1 MGAVKRNTLSVLFII
16 KKSKLLKNGEA
27 PICMRI
33 TVNKRVAEVMIK
45 RSIPVDLWNQKKEC
59 SKGKDR
65 VANELNHYINTV
77 RAKIL
82 QIHRELEI
90 DNKTI
95 TADIIKDCFYGRD
108 KVQRSLLEVYAEH
121 NEKCRALIGKEYT
134 ESTVTKFDTSIN
146 RLKEYIRSR
155 YHRDD
160 MMLAELD
167 GQFIRDFDFWL
178 KTDKHC
184 QNNSAL
190 KYLKNLKKVVRI
202 ALANGW
208 IKKDPFYGIRF
219 KQEEVNVEFL
229 SREELDILMNKEFAI
244 KRLEQVRDIF
254 VFCCFTALAFVDV
267 QQLSREHLI
276 KDNNGAL
283 WIRKARQKTNQMC
296 NIPVLSIPQR
306 ILGKY
311 EDNAE
316 CIKKGV
322 LLPVISN
329 QRMNAYLKEI
339 ADLCGIA
346 KRLTTHVARHT
357 AATVVFLANDV
368 SMENVS
374 KILGHS
380 NIRMTQHYAKVL
392 DSSIYAGNAECRKEF
407 FLWRL
412 IFIILSIFENKKL

>member
-16 KKSKLLKNGEA
+16 KKAKLLKNGEA

-45 RSIPVDLWNQKKEC
+45 RSIPIDLWNQKKEC

-65 VANELNHYINTV
+65 VATELNHYINTI
-77 RAKIL
+77 RAKVL

-90 DNKTI
+90 DNKPI
-95 TADIIKDCFYGRD
+95 TADTIKDCFYGRD

-146 RLKEYIRSR
+146 RLKEYIRSC

-160 MMLAELD
+160 IMLAELD

-190 KYLKNLKKVVRI
+190 KHLKNLKKVVRI
-202 ALANGW
+202 ALANDW
-208 IKKDPFYGIRF
+208 IKKDPFYGIHF

-229 SREELDILMNKEFAI
+229 SREELDVLMNKGFTI

-276 KDNNGAL
+276 KDNNGTL

-306 ILGKY
+306 ILRKY

-339 ADLCGIA
+339 VDLCSIT

-392 DSSIYAGNAECRKEF
+392 DSSIMRDMVNVKKNF
-407 FLWRL
+407 
-412 IFIILSIFENKKL
+412 SIS

>member
-16 KKSKLLKNGEA
+16 KKAKLLKNGEA

-33 TVNKRVAEVMIK
+33 TVNKRVAEIMIK

-65 VANELNHYINTV
+65 VATELNHYINTV
-77 RAKIL
+77 RAKVL

-90 DNKTI
+90 DNKPI

-146 RLKEYIRSR
+146 RLKEYIRSC

-160 MMLAELD
+160 IMLAELD
-167 GQFIRDFDFWL
+167 GQFIRNFDFWL
-178 KTDKHC
+178 KTEKHC

-190 KYLKNLKKVVRI
+190 KHLKNLKKVVRI
-202 ALANGW
+202 ALANDW
-208 IKKDPFYGIRF
+208 IKKDPFYGIHF
-219 KQEEVNVEFL
+219 KQEEINVEFL

-306 ILGKY
+306 ILRKY

-339 ADLCGIA
+339 ADLCGIT

-392 DSSIYAGNAECRKEF
+392 DSSIMRDMFNVEKNF
-407 FLWRL
+407 
-412 IFIILSIFENKKL
+412 SH

>member
-16 KKSKLLKNGEA
+16 KKAKLLKNGEA

-33 TVNKRVAEVMIK
+33 TVNKRVAEIMIK

-65 VANELNHYINTV
+65 VATELNHYINTV
-77 RAKIL
+77 RAKVL

-90 DNKTI
+90 DNKPI

-146 RLKEYIRSR
+146 RLKEYIRSC

-160 MMLAELD
+160 IMLAELD
-167 GQFIRDFDFWL
+167 GQFIRNFDFWL
-178 KTDKHC
+178 KTEKHC

-190 KYLKNLKKVVRI
+190 KHLKNLKKVVRI
-202 ALANGW
+202 ALANDW
-208 IKKDPFYGIRF
+208 IKKDPFYGIHF
-219 KQEEVNVEFL
+219 KQEEINVELL

-306 ILGKY
+306 ILRKY

-339 ADLCGIA
+339 ADLCGIT

-392 DSSIYAGNAECRKEF
+392 DSSIMRDMFNVEKNF
-407 FLWRL
+407 
-412 IFIILSIFENKKL
+412 SH

>member
-16 KKSKLLKNGEA
+16 KKAKLLKNGEA

-45 RSIPVDLWNQKKEC
+45 RSIPIDLWNQKKEC

-65 VANELNHYINTV
+65 VAAELNHYINTV
-77 RAKIL
+77 RAKVL

-90 DNKTI
+90 DNKPI

-146 RLKEYIRSR
+146 RLKEYIRSC

-160 MMLAELD
+160 IMLAELD

-178 KTDKHC
+178 KTKKHC

-190 KYLKNLKKVVRI
+190 KHLKNLKKIVRI
-202 ALANGW
+202 ALANDW
-208 IKKDPFYGIRF
+208 IKKDPFYGIHF

-229 SREELDILMNKEFAI
+229 SREELDILMNKKFTI
-244 KRLEQVRDIF
+244 KRLEQVSDIL
-254 VFCCFTALAFVDV
+254 VYCSLTALAFLDV

-306 ILGKY
+306 ILRKY

-339 ADLCGIA
+339 ADLCGIT

-392 DSSIYAGNAECRKEF
+392 DSSIMREMVNVEKNF
-407 FLWRL
+407 
-412 IFIILSIFENKKL
+412 SIS

>member
-16 KKSKLLKNGEA
+16 KKAKLLKNGEA

-65 VANELNHYINTV
+65 VAIELNHYINTV
-77 RAKIL
+77 RAKVL

-90 DNKTI
+90 DNKPI

-108 KVQRSLLEVYAEH
+108 KVQRSLLEMYAEH

-146 RLKEYIRSR
+146 RLKEYIRSC

-160 MMLAELD
+160 IMLAELD

-178 KTDKHC
+178 KTEKHC

-190 KYLKNLKKVVRI
+190 KHLKNLKKVVRI
-202 ALANGW
+202 ALANDW
-208 IKKDPFYGIRF
+208 IKKDPFYGIHF

-229 SREELDILMNKEFAI
+229 SREELDVLMNKEFTI

-296 NIPVLSIPQR
+296 NIPVLSIPQK
-306 ILGKY
+306 ILRKY

-339 ADLCGIA
+339 ADLCGIT

-392 DSSIYAGNAECRKEF
+392 DSSIMRDMVNVERN
-407 FLWRL
+407 FL
-412 IFIILSIFENKKL
+412 KG

>member
-16 KKSKLLKNGEA
+16 KKAKLLKNGEA

-33 TVNKRVAEVMIK
+33 TVNKRVVEVMIK
-45 RSIPVDLWNQKKEC
+45 RSIPIDLWNQKKEC

-65 VANELNHYINTV
+65 VATELNHYINTI
-77 RAKIL
+77 RAKVL

-90 DNKTI
+90 DNKPI
-95 TADIIKDCFYGRD
+95 TADTIKDCFYGRD

-146 RLKEYIRSR
+146 RLKEYIRSC

-160 MMLAELD
+160 IMLAELD

-190 KYLKNLKKVVRI
+190 KHLKNLKKVVRI
-202 ALANGW
+202 ALANDW
-208 IKKDPFYGIRF
+208 IKKDPFYGIHF

-229 SREELDILMNKEFAI
+229 SREELDVLMNKGFTI

-276 KDNNGAL
+276 KDNNGTL

-306 ILGKY
+306 ILRKY

-339 ADLCGIA
+339 VDLCSIT

-392 DSSIYAGNAECRKEF
+392 DSSIMRDMVNVKKNF
-407 FLWRL
+407 
-412 IFIILSIFENKKL
+412 SIS

>member
-16 KKSKLLKNGEA
+16 KKAKLLKNGEA

-33 TVNKRVAEVMIK
+33 TVNKRVAEIMIK

-65 VANELNHYINTV
+65 VAIELNHYINTV
-77 RAKIL
+77 RAKVL

-90 DNKTI
+90 DNKPI

-146 RLKEYIRSR
+146 RLKEYIRSC

-160 MMLAELD
+160 IMLAELD
-167 GQFIRDFDFWL
+167 GQFIRNFDFWL
-178 KTDKHC
+178 KTEKHC

-190 KYLKNLKKVVRI
+190 KHLKNLKKVVRI
-202 ALANGW
+202 ALANDW
-208 IKKDPFYGIRF
+208 IKKDPFYGIHF
-219 KQEEVNVEFL
+219 KQDEVNVEFL

-306 ILGKY
+306 ILRKY

-339 ADLCGIA
+339 ADLCGIT

-392 DSSIYAGNAECRKEF
+392 DSSIMRDMFNVEKNF
-407 FLWRL
+407 
-412 IFIILSIFENKKL
+412 SH

>member
-16 KKSKLLKNGEA
+16 KKAKLLKNGEA

-45 RSIPVDLWNQKKEC
+45 RSIPIDLWNQKKEC

-65 VANELNHYINTV
+65 IATELNHYINTV
-77 RAKIL
+77 RAKVL

-90 DNKTI
+90 DNKPI

-146 RLKEYIRSR
+146 RLKEYIRSC

-160 MMLAELD
+160 IMLAELD

-178 KTDKHC
+178 KTEKHC

-190 KYLKNLKKVVRI
+190 KHLKNLKKVVRI
-202 ALANGW
+202 ALTNDW
-208 IKKDPFYGIRF
+208 IKKDPFYGIHF

-296 NIPVLSIPQR
+296 NIPVLTIPQR
-306 ILGKY
+306 ILRKY

-339 ADLCGIA
+339 ADVCGIA

-380 NIRMTQHYAKVL
+380 NIRMTQHYARIL
-392 DSSIYAGNAECRKEF
+392 DSSIMRDMINVEKNFNRKQ
-407 FLWRL
+407 
-412 IFIILSIFENKKL
+412 

>member
-16 KKSKLLKNGEA
+16 KKAKLLKNGEA

-33 TVNKRVAEVMIK
+33 TVNKRVVEVMIK

-65 VANELNHYINTV
+65 VATELNHYINTI
-77 RAKIL
+77 RAKVL

-90 DNKTI
+90 DNKPI
-95 TADIIKDCFYGRD
+95 TADTIKDCFYGRD

-146 RLKEYIRSR
+146 RLKEYIRSC

-160 MMLAELD
+160 IMLAELD

-190 KYLKNLKKVVRI
+190 KHLKNLKKVVRI
-202 ALANGW
+202 ALANDW
-208 IKKDPFYGIRF
+208 IKKDPFYGIHF

-229 SREELDILMNKEFAI
+229 SREELDVLMNKGFTI

-276 KDNNGAL
+276 KDNNGTL

-306 ILGKY
+306 ILRKY

-339 ADLCGIA
+339 VDLCSIT

-380 NIRMTQHYAKVL
+380 NIRMTQHY
-392 DSSIYAGNAECRKEF
+392 
-407 FLWRL
+407 FL
-412 IFIILSIFENKKL
+412 EK

>member
-1 MGAVKRNTLSVLFII
+1 MGAVKRNTLSVLLII
-16 KKSKLLKNGEA
+16 KKAKLLKNGEA

-65 VANELNHYINTV
+65 VATELNHYINTV

-90 DNKTI
+90 DNKPI

-155 YHRDD
+155 YHRNDI
-160 MMLAELD
+160 MLAELD

-190 KYLKNLKKVVRI
+190 KHLKNLKKVVRI
-202 ALANGW
+202 ALANDW
-208 IKKDPFYGIRF
+208 IKKDPFYGIHF

-254 VFCCFTALAFVDV
+254 IFCCFTALAFVDV

-306 ILGKY
+306 ILRKY

-346 KRLTTHVARHT
+346 KRLTTHAARHT

-392 DSSIYAGNAECRKEF
+392 DSSIMREMRNVEKNFSYGD
-407 FLWRL
+407 
-412 IFIILSIFENKKL
+412 

>member
-16 KKSKLLKNGEA
+16 KKAKLLKNGEA

-45 RSIPVDLWNQKKEC
+45 RSIPIDLWNQKKEC

-65 VANELNHYINTV
+65 VATELNYYINTV
-77 RAKIL
+77 RAKVL

-90 DNKTI
+90 DNKPI

-146 RLKEYIRSR
+146 RLKEYIRSC

-160 MMLAELD
+160 IMLAELD

-178 KTDKHC
+178 KTKKHC

-190 KYLKNLKKVVRI
+190 KHLKNLKKIVRI
-202 ALANGW
+202 ALANDW
-208 IKKDPFYGIRF
+208 IKKDPFYGIHF

-229 SREELDILMNKEFAI
+229 SREELDILMNKKFTI

-306 ILGKY
+306 ILRKY

-339 ADLCGIA
+339 ADLCGIT

-392 DSSIYAGNAECRKEF
+392 DSSIMREMVNVEKNF
-407 FLWRL
+407 
-412 IFIILSIFENKKL
+412 SIS

>member
-16 KKSKLLKNGEA
+16 KKAKLLKNGEA

-65 VANELNHYINTV
+65 VATELNHYINTI
-77 RAKIL
+77 RAKVL

-90 DNKTI
+90 DNKPI

-146 RLKEYIRSR
+146 RLKEYIRSC

-160 MMLAELD
+160 IMLAELD
-167 GQFIRDFDFWL
+167 GQFIRNFDFWL
-178 KTDKHC
+178 KTEKHC

-190 KYLKNLKKVVRI
+190 KHLKNLKKVVRI
-202 ALANGW
+202 ALANDW
-208 IKKDPFYGIRF
+208 IKKDPFYGIHF
-219 KQEEVNVEFL
+219 KQEEINVEFL

-306 ILGKY
+306 ILRKY

-339 ADLCGIA
+339 ADLCGIT

-392 DSSIYAGNAECRKEF
+392 DSSIMRDMFNVEKNF
-407 FLWRL
+407 
-412 IFIILSIFENKKL
+412 SH

>member
-27 PICMRI
+27 PVCMRI

-45 RSIPVDLWNQKKEC
+45 RNIPVDLWNQKKEC

-65 VANELNHYINTV
+65 VATELNHYINTV
-77 RAKIL
+77 RAKVL

-90 DNKTI
+90 DNKPI

-108 KVQRSLLEVYAEH
+108 KVQRSLLEMYAEH

-146 RLKEYIRSR
+146 RLKEYIRSC
-155 YHRDD
+155 YHHDD
-160 MMLAELD
+160 IMLAELD

-190 KYLKNLKKVVRI
+190 KHLKNLKKVVRI
-202 ALANGW
+202 ALANDW
-208 IKKDPFYGIRF
+208 IKKDPFYGIHF

-229 SREELDILMNKEFAI
+229 SREELDILMNKEFTI

-283 WIRKARQKTNQMC
+283 WIRKTRQKTNQMC

-306 ILGKY
+306 ILRKY

-380 NIRMTQHYAKVL
+380 NIRMTQHYARVL
-392 DSSIYAGNAECRKEF
+392 DSSIMRDMANVERN
-407 FLWRL
+407 FL
-412 IFIILSIFENKKL
+412 NG

>member
-16 KKSKLLKNGEA
+16 KKAKLLKNGEA

-65 VANELNHYINTV
+65 VATELNHYINTV
-77 RAKIL
+77 RAKVL

-90 DNKTI
+90 DNKPI

-108 KVQRSLLEVYAEH
+108 KAQRSLLEVYAEH
-121 NEKCRALIGKEYT
+121 NEKCSALIGKEYT

-146 RLKEYIRSR
+146 RLKEYIRSC

-160 MMLAELD
+160 IMLAELD

-178 KTDKHC
+178 KTEKHC

-190 KYLKNLKKVVRI
+190 KHLKNLKKVVRI
-202 ALANGW
+202 ALANDW
-208 IKKDPFYGIRF
+208 IKKDPFYGIHF

-229 SREELDILMNKEFAI
+229 SREELDILMNKDFAI

-283 WIRKARQKTNQMC
+283 WIRKARQKTSQMC

-306 ILGKY
+306 ILRKY

-339 ADLCGIA
+339 ADLCGIT

-357 AATVVFLANDV
+357 AATIVFLANDV

-374 KILGHS
+374 KIL
-380 NIRMTQHYAKVL
+380 
-392 DSSIYAGNAECRKEF
+392 
-407 FLWRL
+407 
-412 IFIILSIFENKKL
+412 